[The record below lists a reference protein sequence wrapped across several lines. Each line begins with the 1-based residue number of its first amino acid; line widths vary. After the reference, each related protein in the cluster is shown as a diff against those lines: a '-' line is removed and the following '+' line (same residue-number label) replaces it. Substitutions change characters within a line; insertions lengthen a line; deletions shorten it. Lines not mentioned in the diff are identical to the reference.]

1 MADSEYAEIFR
12 EEAGEL
18 LEELETSL
26 LELEK
31 DPADLKIVSRVFRAM
46 HTIKGSGAMF
56 GFDDIAGFTHHVETA
71 LDKVRDGTVPVSKEL
86 IDLTLASRDHIRAL
100 LDAATGGGAV
110 DSAEGQRIIVSLQAL
125 VGGGAPDKDQATPA
139 PASSPLAM
147 GEVAGPGRRQW
158 ARQGAGCIGTFGPGD
173 GGRGGEGSHH
183 GQKSPLSDSY

>member
-1 MADSEYAEIFR
+1 MADTEYAEIFR
-12 EEAGEL
+12 EESGEL

-31 DPADLKIVSRVFRAM
+31 EPADLKIVSRVFRAM

-71 LDKVRDGTVPVSKEL
+71 LDKVRDGSVPVSKEL

-110 DSAEGQRIIVSLQAL
+110 DSAEGERIIASLQAL
-125 VGGGAPDKDQATPA
+125 VGGAASGGGKAAPA
-139 PASSPLAM
+139 PAASVEEKDPTM
-147 GEVAGPGRRQW
+147 GRRTHY
-158 ARQGAGCIGTFGPGD
+158 RI
-173 GGRGGEGSHH
+173 SI
-183 GQKSPLSDSY
+183 

>member
-1 MADSEYAEIFR
+1 MADTEYAEVFR

-71 LDKVRDGTVPVSKEL
+71 LDKVRDGTVPVSTEL
-86 IDLTLASRDHIRAL
+86 IDLTLASRDLSASCSMPPPAEARQIPPRGSGSFPGCKPWLAAAPRIGHRRLLLRRSRQRKRIPPRAGAVITGFPL
-100 LDAATGGGAV
+100 SRRRSFLSAATPWK
-110 DSAEGQRIIVSLQAL
+110 R
-125 VGGGAPDKDQATPA
+125 
-139 PASSPLAM
+139 
-147 GEVAGPGRRQW
+147 
-158 ARQGAGCIGTFGPGD
+158 
-173 GGRGGEGSHH
+173 
-183 GQKSPLSDSY
+183 